1 MVCTGSLCE
10 LNRWCVLER
19 RFVVKKMDRQEADP
33 LEVRGGGL
41 GVRGQAWSW
50 PRSYMVMGLMGHQRP

>member
-1 MVCTGSLCE
+1 VLSGM
-10 LNRWCVLER
+10 LER

-41 GVRGQAWSW
+41 GARGQARSW

>member
-41 GVRGQAWSW
+41 GVRGQA
-50 PRSYMVMGLMGHQRP
+50 